1 MSETT
6 PDGVTETPS
15 QTGLK
20 SLCLPENFDWQKLL
34 IRYFLAYREESV
46 LREKIQEKFPETDL
60 QVIPKEKNGQQVKLK
75 LFYQGQ
81 VVAKVE
87 TILSKKAKINKLIN
101 RR

>member
-46 LREKIQEKFPETDL
+46 LREKIQEKFPE
-60 QVIPKEKNGQQVKLK
+60 
-75 LFYQGQ
+75 
-81 VVAKVE
+81 AKVTFLATSGLCSFYAE
-87 TILSKKAKINKLIN
+87 EGGVLLGYEIS
-101 RR
+101 